1 MKRGEMKRET
11 LVGAIVWLGLVCCI
25 TAAAQDKGYWRATS
39 STAKSITG
47 DVALSEEKISI
58 NFLSFT
64 IARIRGLE
72 QAEAGALFD
81 SDGTAAGSGSLYR
94 LNVPGAK
101 KFLHKNTLCGSDD
114 TQWMVTYVSGRS
126 LEVAFFSGEKPP
138 VVTADALVNSTD
150 MCGKFGYVR

>member
-1 MKRGEMKRET
+1 MKRET
-11 LVGAIVWLGLVCCI
+11 LLSAMVGLVLVCCM

-47 DVALSEEKISI
+47 DVALADEKISI

-72 QAEAGALFD
+72 QAEASALFD
-81 SDGTAAGSGSLYR
+81 PDGTAAGNGSLYR

-101 KFLHKNTLCGSDD
+101 KFLHKNSLCGSDD

-126 LEVAFFSGEKPP
+126 LQLAFFSGQKPP
-138 VVTADALVNSTD
+138 AFTSDALANSTD
-150 MCGKFGYVR
+150 LCGKFSYVR

>member
-1 MKRGEMKRET
+1 MRRET
-11 LVGAIVWLGLVCCI
+11 LLRATLGLVLVCCM
-25 TAAAQDKGYWRATS
+25 TAAAQDKGYWRAAS

-72 QAEAGALFD
+72 QGEASALFD
-81 SDGTAAGSGSLYR
+81 QDGTAAGSGSLYR

-101 KFLHKNTLCGSDD
+101 KFLHKNSLCGSDD

-126 LEVAFFSGEKPP
+126 LQLAFFSGAKPP
-138 VVTADALVNSTD
+138 VFTPDAIANSTD